1 MAEDSLITEEMRSW
15 LGKELDRQ
23 TLEVEKGAIR
33 RFAEAIGDPNP
44 LWNDET
50 AARSGRFGGIIAPPT
65 FLRSATPG
73 LDFPFPTAPQ
83 RLLDGS
89 SEWEYFEPVR
99 AGDAITCITR
109 LADVRER
116 AGRLGP
122 MLFLVRE
129 TTYTNQLGQV
139 VATQHSTQIRY

>member
-15 LGKELDRQ
+15 LGKELDQQ
-23 TLEVEKGAIR
+23 TLDVEKGAIR

-44 LWNDET
+44 LWNDD
-50 AARSGRFGGIIAPPT
+50 ASASGGLVAPPT

-139 VATQHSTQIRY
+139 VASQRSTQIRY